1 MNTLFSIISVCF
13 WVLLFYYS
21 ILTFSGILNRVQKR
35 KPVCLN
41 HYPTVAVLIPAHNEE
56 VVLPDTLYSMTK
68 FDYPGDVNI
77 YILDDSS
84 MDGTAEIV
92 QYYAEHFPNVHYIQ
106 VPPGSPKGKSRVL
119 NYGISIT
126 DSDYIAVYDADNQPE
141 PQALRMLVE
150 AAETVPNAVGSVG
163 YVKTLNESKN
173 FLTRMIAL
181 EFTAFQLL
189 MQSGR
194 WKLFKLGSLT
204 GTNMLVRRQALTNA
218 GGYDPYAL
226 AEDADLTLTL
236 TDHGGLLP
244 IVPDSVTWEQEPEIF
259 KVWLKQ
265 RTRWM
270 QGNLYIIGKTLRN
283 PRMFMGKNFIHST
296 QLLLVYICFV
306 FFLLVSDL
314 WFILGLFGK
323 AETNVTVPLLIL
335 WFESWLIYFL
345 QLITSQFIEKNLR
358 PMDLFVSFLMYFTYA
373 QLWLLLLF
381 RGLYLQIKL
390 KWSKSEPVWDKTVRF
405 KQVNDTNDAA

>member
-1 MNTLFSIISVCF
+1 MNTLFSLISVCF

-21 ILTFSGILNRVQKR
+21 ILTFSGILYRIEKR
-35 KPVCLN
+35 PPVHLN
-41 HYPTVAVLIPAHNEE
+41 DYPSVAVLIPAHNEE
-56 VVLPDTLYSMTK
+56 IVLADTLHAMTK
-68 FDYPGDVNI
+68 LDYSGVVNI
-77 YILDDSS
+77 YVLDDCSQ
-84 MDGTAEIV
+84 DKTGEIA
-92 QYYAEHFPNVHYIQ
+92 QYYAIHFLNIHYIQ
-106 VPPGSPKGKSRVL
+106 VPPGFPKGKSRVL
-119 NYGISIT
+119 NYGISIS
-126 DSDYIAVYDADNQPE
+126 DSEYIAVYDADNQPE
-141 PQALRMLVE
+141 PQALRLLVE
-150 AAETVPNAVGSVG
+150 AAETVPGAVGSVG

-181 EFTAFQLL
+181 EFTTFQLL

-204 GTNMLVRRQALTNA
+204 GTNMLVRRKALLEV

-236 TDHGGLLP
+236 TDRGGLLP
-244 IVPDSVTWEQEPEIF
+244 IVPNAITWEQEPEKF
-259 KVWLKQ
+259 KIWIKQ

-270 QGNLYIIGKTLRN
+270 QGNLYLIGKTLKN
-283 PRMFMGKNFIHST
+283 PRMFMGKNFIHSV

-306 FFLLVSDL
+306 FFLLISDL

-323 AETNVTVPLLIL
+323 VETHVTVPLMIL

-345 QLITSQFIEKNLR
+345 QLITSQFIEKNVR
-358 PMDLFVSFLMYFTYA
+358 PIDLFVSFLMYFTYA

-381 RGLYLQIKL
+381 RGLYYQLKL
-390 KWSKSEPVWDKTVRF
+390 KWLKAEPVWDKTVRF
-405 KQVNDTNDAA
+405 NQVKK